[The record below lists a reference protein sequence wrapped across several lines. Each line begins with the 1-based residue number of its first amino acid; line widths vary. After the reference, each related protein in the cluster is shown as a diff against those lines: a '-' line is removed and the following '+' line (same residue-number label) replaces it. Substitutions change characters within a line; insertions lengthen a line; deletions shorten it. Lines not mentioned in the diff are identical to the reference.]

1 METLRAGSLP
11 DGREFEIRAGLLA
24 GGFWEAWFVCVPAM
38 SRGTAPRS
46 PSLKVTDTLDELRG
60 WVEKLDPED
69 IQQIAEKY
77 SAVEGLGRR
86 LDDDLLIPP
95 T

>member
-24 GGFWEAWFVCVPAM
+24 GGFWEAWFVCIPTKSHGAE
-38 SRGTAPRS
+38 PRS

-60 WVEKLDPED
+60 WVERLDPE
-69 IQQIAEKY
+69 QLLQMAEKY
-77 SAVEGLGRR
+77 C
-86 LDDDLLIPP
+86 P
-95 T
+95 